1 MDVFENSQ
9 NEYHCFFKKRN
20 KEGTECK
27 YYTQDNKLINV

>member
-1 MDVFENSQ
+1 MFLKIPKM
-9 NEYHCFFKKRN
+9 EYHCFFKKRN